1 MCRDFVDTLIH
12 PTLVH
17 SFFFLYS
24 ILKNEYTILYL
35 SIPTVVNICAVQ
47 FFIITNSAVEGVSCR
62 TWCENWVCLSG
73 RGMVHPEQMSANR
86 TANISGF
93 ASQAV
98 SVKTTLPH
106 LYSMKAAVDNTKTSE
121 HCVPIKLPSGFPE
134 YKPVQPHL
142 KRPGNYLVFLG
153 EWQCPCSP
161 PCSPVS
167 ICSPFIIS
175 CLEDLCRA
183 ENTSCFRSTDL
194 RVCVCVC
201 VSVCVRERE
210 RLPRTQEEKWGTFPH
225 TVVGWS
231 LEQWKPLSPQ
241 GQDVTRPQRMAP
253 WWTLGG
259 CPIESQPPGSTV
271 PAELPDFRN
280 HMDIKDEISQL

>member
-1 MCRDFVDTLIH
+1 
-12 PTLVH
+12 
-17 SFFFLYS
+17 
-24 ILKNEYTILYL
+24 
-35 SIPTVVNICAVQ
+35 
-47 FFIITNSAVEGVSCR
+47 
-62 TWCENWVCLSG
+62 
-73 RGMVHPEQMSANR
+73 MVHPEQMSANR

-142 KRPGNYLVFLG
+142 SNYLVFLG

-194 RVCVCVC
+194 RVCVCLCVC
-201 VSVCVRERE
+201 VCERERE
-210 RLPRTQEEKWGTFPH
+210 TAKDTRGE
-225 TVVGWS
+225 VGN
-231 LEQWKPLSPQ
+231 LSPHC
-241 GQDVTRPQRMAP
+241 GRLIT
-253 WWTLGG
+253 
-259 CPIESQPPGSTV
+259 
-271 PAELPDFRN
+271 
-280 HMDIKDEISQL
+280 